1 MIKEKNLREKLA
13 MLEKSVA
20 QKAILKKKQC
30 LGHIYKLILAMLLP
44 SKKELPPKLHE
55 ELKKYVYDIIGYAMD
70 VCKQLPC
77 GLPEYLY
84 QEAFSKTLIKNGID
98 PHKEFKF
105 HPIFDGKPLDSY
117 IKMDFMVER
126 ERGNIIVEAKA
137 IEKLSNKERSQLFG
151 YMVGTSFPIGLLV
164 NFATYPKPTI
174 ERYYFDK
181 NDMTLTAF

>member
-1 MIKEKNLREKLA
+1 